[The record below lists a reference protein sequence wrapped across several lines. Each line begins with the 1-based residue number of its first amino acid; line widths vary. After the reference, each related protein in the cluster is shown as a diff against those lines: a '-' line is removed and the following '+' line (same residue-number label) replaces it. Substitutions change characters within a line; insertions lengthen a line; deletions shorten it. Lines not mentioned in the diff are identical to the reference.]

1 MRVFRATFDNQMKAF
16 YRDPQ
21 AVIFTLVMPLLI
33 MLVLS
38 LFNIHVSGPGGS
50 RRSYMD
56 LLLPGMIALTATNVG
71 LQGIVFGIV
80 RYKER
85 GVLRRIKAS
94 PAGTLAFINGIAASR
109 VVMVVISA
117 VITYVAGRFIFGA
130 NLSGSVLGLIALCI
144 ASSPAFIALGMI
156 VVGLAKNEDQAG
168 PMMFLFFLPMLLFSG
183 MFVQRTG
190 LNSVVAWVTHG
201 LPMTYLVDALQRV
214 AFLGQGFSAA
224 IWTDLAGL
232 AVWAIIATII
242 ATRTWKWES

>member
-1 MRVFRATFDNQMKAF
+1 MRVFRATLNNQLKSF

-21 AVIFTLVMPLLI
+21 AMTFTLVMPLLI
-33 MLVLS
+33 MLVLA
-38 LFNIHVSGPGGS
+38 LFNIHVQGPGGKN
-50 RRSYMD
+50 RHYID

-71 LQGIVFGIV
+71 LQSVVFGIV

-94 PAGTLAFINGIAASR
+94 PAGTLSFINGIAASR
-109 VVMVVISA
+109 LVMVAVSA
-117 VITYVAGRFIFGA
+117 VITYLIGRFLFGA
-130 NLSGSVLGLIALCI
+130 HLTGNPLGLLVLAV
-144 ASSPAFIALGMI
+144 AASPAFIAIGMI

-183 MFVQRTG
+183 MFVSRAG
-190 LNSVVAWVTHG
+190 LNSTVAWITHG

-214 AFLGQGFSAA
+214 AFLGQGFSSAL
-224 IWTDLAGL
+224 WTDLGGL
-232 AVWAIIATII
+232 TVWAVVATVI

>member
-1 MRVFRATFDNQMKAF
+1 MRVFRATLDNQLKSF

-38 LFNIHVSGPGGS
+38 LFNIHVSGPGGAK
-50 RRSYMD
+50 RNYID
-56 LLLPGMIALTATNVG
+56 LLLPGMIALTATSVG
-71 LQGIVFGIV
+71 LQSVVFGVV

-94 PAGTLAFINGIAASR
+94 PASALSFINGVAASR
-109 VVMVVISA
+109 VVMVLVSA
-117 VITYVAGRFIFGA
+117 LITYLAGRYIFQA
-130 NLSGSVLGLIALCI
+130 HLSGNVLGLLALTVVS
-144 ASSPAFIALGMI
+144 APAFIAVGMI

-183 MFVQRTG
+183 MFVSRAG
-190 LNSVVAWVTHG
+190 LNSTIAWITHG

-224 IWTDLAGL
+224 LWTDMAGL
-232 AVWAIIATII
+232 AVWAIVATII